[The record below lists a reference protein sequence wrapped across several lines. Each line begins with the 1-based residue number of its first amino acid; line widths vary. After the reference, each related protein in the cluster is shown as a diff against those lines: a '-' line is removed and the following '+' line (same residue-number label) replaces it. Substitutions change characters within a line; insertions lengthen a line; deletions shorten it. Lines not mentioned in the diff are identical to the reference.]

1 MSDLSSGLQKPQI
14 DLKQQPSLKC
24 EECGSFR
31 FKEIV
36 LIKKV
41 SKLLTG
47 SSEDTIVPFPTY
59 VCDECGHMNEEF
71 KLFNDVD

>member
-1 MSDLSSGLQKPQI
+1 MDNLTTGLPKPQI
-14 DLKQQPSLKC
+14 DLKKQPSLKC

-47 SSEDTIVPFPTY
+47 SPEDTIVLFPTY
-59 VCDECGHMNEEF
+59 VCDDCGHMNE
-71 KLFNDVD
+71 DC

>member
-1 MSDLSSGLQKPQI
+1 MSDLSSGLQQPQI

-47 SSEDTIVPFPTY
+47 TSEDTIVPFPTY